1 MSTFNI
7 YKQYDDDLYYLSL
20 ISDRFQRQ
28 NSEYYRFTSH
38 LGIIP
43 LDQVQENINS
53 FPKNRLI
60 DSLNGPYP
68 IAVRYMDKG
77 VFLVERPPFQMKIDY
92 SPTKSNRVRRPIKPV
107 TVWVPWTVSVYNLS
121 SDVNTMLN
129 SYKIYFNDSSI
140 SSLEDRLITNYF
152 CNVYGDGKICLGRSA
167 QGVQDKLQ
175 NNEITDF
182 ATLHSYMFNEYFSG
196 GWNTDLGSNL
206 YSLMKT
212 IDSSYMIKDYTDLSD
227 SSIDARAKKLKL
239 KFFKSHHPAY
249 EIANSFYN
257 LSLLSLEETL
267 NMVTEVKQKHFHQ
280 VKTINSIVASDV
292 DSSVDNYLDP
302 INFTDNYSKNYCNV
316 KIILDNTL
324 NATNLNSRD
333 IPSEIL
339 QFFKENSYNIID
351 QVYESY
357 NSRNSM
363 SIELNYEIPLISPSS
378 IEEHINV

>member
-1 MSTFNI
+1 MI
-7 YKQYDDDLYYLSL
+7 
-20 ISDRFQRQ
+20 
-28 NSEYYRFTSH
+28 
-38 LGIIP
+38 
-43 LDQVQENINS
+43 
-53 FPKNRLI
+53 
-60 DSLNGPYP
+60 
-68 IAVRYMDKG
+68 
-77 VFLVERPPFQMKIDY
+77 
-92 SPTKSNRVRRPIKPV
+92 
-107 TVWVPWTVSVYNLS
+107 
-121 SDVNTMLN
+121 N

-140 SSLEDRLITNYF
+140 SSLEDRLVTNYF

-167 QGVQDKLQ
+167 QGIQDKLQ
-175 NNEITDF
+175 NNQITDF

-206 YSLMKT
+206 YSLMRS
-212 IDSSYMIKDYTDLSD
+212 IDSSYMIKDYINLSD

-280 VKTINSIVASDV
+280 VKPISSIAATDV
-292 DSSVDNYLDP
+292 DSSVDHYVDP
-302 INFTDNYSKNYCNV
+302 INFTDNYSNNYCVV
-316 KIILDNTL
+316 KLVLDNSL

-339 QFFKENSYNIID
+339 QFFKENSYDIMD

-363 SIELNYEIPLISPSS
+363 SIELNYQIPLISPST
-378 IEEHINV
+378 IEEQVNV